1 MRFILGRIAQST
13 TLVTVSAPPQLDPQ
27 VIEDLN
33 RPSPSPSGRLPWTTD
48 DATDLYL
55 IDRWG
60 GGYFGVSDDGKM
72 TVTPLP
78 GRNGKVAILDVVEA
92 AIRDEGLKAPL
103 IIRFQD
109 MLHHRVRVLNEAF
122 AKAISENK
130 FRGTYRGVFPIKVN
144 QLREVVE
151 EIVEAGRPWH
161 YGIEVGSKPEM
172 FAGLALHTDNE
183 SLIIC
188 NGYKDDAYIRTA
200 LLGTKLGKKVI
211 LIAEKLSEV
220 RAIVRIAG
228 EMGVQPEIGMR
239 IRLVARG
246 AGKWAE
252 SAGERAKFGLSTG
265 EILEAAK
272 ILADGGMAQA
282 FKLLHFHIGSQI
294 PDILIVKRAVRE
306 AARYYAKLRRAGHPI
321 EYIDV
326 GGGLAVDYDG
336 SRSTFHSSMNYSVDQ
351 YARDVVWNIA
361 DVCDEERVPHPH
373 IVSESGRAIVAHH
386 CVLVVEAFGAID
398 RTPSAVR
405 GEPPK
410 EHRLTASLDDI
421 TQNLSVRGLTESWAD
436 LLQVKEEMQKMFEL
450 GLLELDV
457 KASVEEEFWR
467 VAEKIRLATAE
478 LDPTEVPDDLRGL
491 ASEFT
496 TQHLCNFSVFQSLL
510 DHWSFGALFPVVP
523 IHRLDERPELEGTLA
538 DITCDSD
545 GKVSK
550 FIDRT
555 DDSRETLPLHSIGK
569 GPYYL
574 GVFLTGAYQD
584 IMGDIH
590 NLFGRVNEVHVF
602 LDEDEECGYYL
613 EETIEGNTIADV
625 LHMTQYEPKDLAAKV
640 KAQVDAAIK
649 QDRLKPT
656 EGMRLL
662 AEYERGLKDHTYLSF

>member
-1 MRFILGRIAQST
+1 MKLPEPGDATASPST
-13 TLVTVSAPPQLDPQ
+13 QLHPDSQPGLQ
-27 VIEDLN
+27 TATPAWTIED
-33 RPSPSPSGRLPWTTD
+33 
-48 DATDLYL
+48 AEELYL

-60 GGYFGVSDDGKM
+60 AGHFGISPDGKM
-72 TVTPLP
+72 TVSPLAAR
-78 GRNGKVAILDVVEA
+78 GGTVKILDVVEA

-122 AKAISENK
+122 AKAIQENK
-130 FRGTYRGVFPIKVN
+130 FRGQYRGVFPIKVN

-161 YGIEVGSKPEM
+161 YGIEVGSKSEM
-172 FAGLALHTDNE
+172 FAGLALHTDND

-200 LLGTKLGKKVI
+200 LLGNKLGKRVI

-220 RAIVRIAG
+220 RAIVRLAA
-228 EMGVQPEIGMR
+228 EMNVQPEIGMR
-239 IRLVARG
+239 IRLVSRG

-252 SAGERAKFGLSTG
+252 SSGERAKFGLSTG

-272 ILADGGMAQA
+272 ILADAGMARA

-321 EYIDV
+321 DYIDV

-336 SRSTFHSSMNYSVDQ
+336 SRSTFDGSMNYSVDE

-361 DVCDEERVPHPH
+361 DVCDEEKVPHPH
-373 IVSESGRAIVAHH
+373 IVSESGRAIVANH
-386 CVLVVEAFGAID
+386 CVLVVEAFGAIERAPAPD
-398 RTPSAVR
+398 A
-405 GEPPK
+405 EPVHEVK
-410 EHRLTASLDDI
+410 EHKLLSALEDI
-421 TQNLSVRGLTESWAD
+421 TRNLPERGLNESWHD
-436 LLQVKEEMQKMFEL
+436 LLHSKEEAQKMFDL

-457 KASVEEEFWR
+457 KASVEAEFWR
-467 VAEKIRLATAE
+467 VAGRIRAAAAL
-478 LDPTEVPDDLRGL
+478 LDPADVPDDLRGL
-491 ASEFT
+491 EREFT
-496 TQHLCNFSVFQSLL
+496 TQHICNFSVFQSLL

-523 IHRLDERPELEGTLA
+523 IHRLDEKPEVQGTLV

-545 GKVSK
+545 GKVGK
-550 FIDRT
+550 FIDRVE
-555 DDSRETLPLHSIGK
+555 DSRETLPLHRIGK

-584 IMGDIH
+584 IMGDLH

-602 LDEDEECGYYL
+602 LDTDEECGYYL
-613 EETIEGNTIADV
+613 EETIEANTIGDV
-625 LHMTQYEPKDLAAKV
+625 LHMTQYDARDLAAKL